1 MILIVGTKLQ
11 MIITKLGLL
20 IQEKGEIVK
29 GMPLVQPG
37 DHLFWFGRPRF
48 ILFLVHLVLFTVLY
62 TYLHDLFS
70 FLLTTTK
77 LNMFNN
83 LQNAFQLAF
92 FAWSTVSNQMQ
103 FHILHYQFPKQ
114 PSLDITFCY
123 FCSMSLGL
131 RTVSTKVL

>member
-1 MILIVGTKLQ
+1 MYKKKLQVILIVGTKLQ
-11 MIITKLGLL
+11 VIITKLGLL

-62 TYLHDLFS
+62 IYLHDLFS

-83 LQNAFQLAF
+83 
-92 FAWSTVSNQMQ
+92 
-103 FHILHYQFPKQ
+103 
-114 PSLDITFCY
+114 
-123 FCSMSLGL
+123 
-131 RTVSTKVL
+131 